1 MSTLV
6 ASLNAANSGRHGW
19 KSWKLC
25 QCRQQKLAQA
35 GGPFVPPIFHWKRH
49 GCGWLMTGGNDITK
63 YALMIYIKLYLEN
76 IRNISYICKKTINQV
91 GYSNGWADAVV
102 FRPHSWVHLIACC
115 WKNQICWVLWN
126 KMERATFS
134 QSCGCSI
141 GILKGPENFFVT

>member
-1 MSTLV
+1 
-6 ASLNAANSGRHGW
+6 
-19 KSWKLC
+19 
-25 QCRQQKLAQA
+25 
-35 GGPFVPPIFHWKRH
+35 
-49 GCGWLMTGGNDITK
+49 MTGGNDITK

-141 GILKGPENFFVT
+141 GILKGPENFFCDITSTEPKNHQFFPVQSFICAMICVICPKCFIFCLDAYQCHREKFGAKWL